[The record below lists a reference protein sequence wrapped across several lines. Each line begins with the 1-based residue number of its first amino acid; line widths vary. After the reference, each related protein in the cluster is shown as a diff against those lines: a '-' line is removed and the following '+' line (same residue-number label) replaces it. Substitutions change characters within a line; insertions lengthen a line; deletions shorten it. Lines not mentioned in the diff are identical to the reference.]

1 MIFAA
6 MRIRSMYVYLF
17 VFVLLLSG
25 CNAGKRALIKGFNS
39 FESGDYDVSIEHYQT
54 AVDNGADVTLSNYK
68 IAEAY
73 RLSNRLHLAAPYYET
88 AIEYGIPDTS
98 AVFHYAVSLKQN
110 GEYEKAKEELKN
122 YLEYSQDTV
131 LEYTEWAQQELDNLD
146 RLGSILAK
154 DVYFEVE
161 NEAYINTEGAE
172 YAPVLFRGNFYFTS
186 SRNSEKVY
194 KATGTGFTNIFRA
207 PVEGDEVQIEEAQ
220 TLGEDFATEIINE
233 GCISFSPDGRMMVFA
248 RGNSGKRK
256 GTRDV
261 NLYISRYQRG
271 AWTQPEI
278 MSISDPEAWDST
290 PAFSRDGKTL
300 YFASNRAGGSGGID
314 LYSARVDGRGRW
326 SNVRNMGEVI
336 NTPGNEMFP
345 YVTDDGKL
353 YFSSDGH
360 PSMGALDIFVAVRND
375 GEITIENLGPPVN
388 STADDFGMTFTSIK
402 DGFFTS
408 NRSSGKGDDDIYAF
422 VNNDPQLKTV
432 NYFLAGITVT
442 EVDENGTE
450 EKLEDVQVRLA
461 YPEGE
466 TINTRNSGKD
476 AAFEF
481 AVEGGTN
488 YELVGEKDGYF
499 TTRVPFSTVGKTI
512 PQEELVEMVTDTT
525 FQAKLV
531 LNKIVIDKA
540 IVLENIYYEFDES
553 FITDAAAIELDKL
566 VNILD
571 DNPQIS
577 IELSSHTDARGDNEY
592 NQELSQRRAESA
604 VEYLVDSGIN
614 PARITARGYG
624 ENQLIITNAMTEEQ
638 HEINRRT
645 EFKVTR
651 VDRGQ
656 ADASE

>member
-1 MIFAA
+1 MRKMPSYLYLFFAA
-6 MRIRSMYVYLF
+6 ALLF
-17 VFVLLLSG
+17 SA
-25 CNAGKRALIKGFNS
+25 CNPGKRALVNGFNS
-39 FESGDYDVSIEHYQT
+39 FESGDYDIAIEHYQK
-54 AVDNGADVTLSNYK
+54 ALDNGAEPTQSNYK

-73 RLSNRLHLAAPYYET
+73 RLSNRLQEALPYYET
-88 AIEYGIPDTS
+88 AIEYGIPDSS
-98 AVFHYAVSLKQN
+98 AVFHYAMSLKQN
-110 GEYEKAKEELKN
+110 GNYDQAKEKLQT

-131 LEYTEWAQQELDNLD
+131 LEYTGWAQQELDNLD

-154 DVYFEVE
+154 DVYFEIE
-161 NEAYINTEGAE
+161 NQEYLNSEGAE

-186 SRNSEKVY
+186 SRNSEKIY

-207 PVEGDEVQIEEAQ
+207 PVEGDKIKVEEAQ
-220 TLGEDFATEIINE
+220 TLGEDFASEIINE
-233 GCISFSPDGRMMVFA
+233 GCITFSPDGRTMIFA

-261 NLYISRYQRG
+261 NLYIAHYQRG
-271 AWTQPEI
+271 EWTQPEI
-278 MSISDPEAWDST
+278 MNISDPEAWDST
-290 PAFSRDGKTL
+290 PAFSRDGRTL
-300 YFASNRAGGSGGID
+300 YFASNRPGGSGGID
-314 LYSARVDGRGRW
+314 LYSARVDNRGRW
-326 SNVRNMGEVI
+326 SSVRNMGEVI

-360 PSMGALDIFVAVRND
+360 PSMGALDIFVATRND

-388 STADDFGMTFTSIK
+388 STADDFGLVFTSIK
-402 DGFFTS
+402 DGYFTS
-408 NRSSGKGDDDIYAF
+408 NRTSGKGDDDIYAF
-422 VNNDPQLKTV
+422 VNNDPELKTV

-450 EKLEDVQVRLA
+450 EELKDVRVSLA
-461 YPEGE
+461 FPEGE
-466 TINTRNSGKD
+466 TINTQNSGDD

-488 YELVGEKDGYF
+488 YELVGEKNGYF

-512 PQEELVEMVTDTT
+512 PQEELVDMVTDTT
-525 FQAKLV
+525 FQTKLV

-553 FITDAAAIELDKL
+553 FITDAAAVELDKL
-566 VNILD
+566 VKILQ

-592 NQELSQRRAESA
+592 NQKLSQRRAESA
-604 VEYLVDSGIN
+604 VQYLVDSGIA
-614 PARITARGYG
+614 PTRITARGYG
-624 ENQLIITNAMTEEQ
+624 ESQLIITNAMTEEQ

-651 VDRGQ
+651 VDSSQ

>member
-1 MIFAA
+1 
-6 MRIRSMYVYLF
+6 MRKSSSYLYLF
-17 VFVLLLSG
+17 SVAVLLLSA
-25 CNAGKRALIKGFNS
+25 CNTGKRALIKGFNS
-39 FESGDYDVSIEHYQT
+39 FENGDYDVAIEHYHT
-54 AVDNGADVTLSNYK
+54 ALDNGAEPTQSNYK

-73 RLSNRLHLAAPYYET
+73 RLSNRLQQAKPYYEA
-88 AIEYGIPDTS
+88 AIEYGIADTS
-98 AVFHYAVSLKQN
+98 AVFHHAMSLKQN
-110 GEYEKAKEELKN
+110 GDYKEAREELQT
-122 YLEYSQDTV
+122 YLEYSKDTV
-131 LEYTEWAQQELDNLD
+131 LEYTEWARQELTNLD

-154 DVYFEVE
+154 DVYFEIE
-161 NEAYINTEGAE
+161 NKEVINTEGAE
-172 YAPVLFRGNFYFTS
+172 YAPVMFRGNFYFTS
-186 SRNSEKVY
+186 SRNSEKIY

-207 PVEGDEVQIEEAQ
+207 PVEGEEIKIEQAQ
-220 TLGEDFATEIINE
+220 TLGEDFASEIINE
-233 GCISFSPDGRMMVFA
+233 GCITFSPDGRTMVFA

-271 AWTQPEI
+271 EWTLPEI
-278 MSISDPEAWDST
+278 MNISDPEAWDST

-300 YFASNRAGGSGGID
+300 YFASNRAGGYGGID
-314 LYSARVDGRGRW
+314 LYSARVDNRGRW
-326 SNVRNMGEVI
+326 SSVRNMGEAI
-336 NTPGNEMFP
+336 NTPGHDMFP

-360 PSMGALDIFVAVRND
+360 PSMGALDIFVATRND

-402 DGFFTS
+402 DGYFTS
-408 NRSSGKGDDDIYAF
+408 NRASGKGDDDIYAF
-422 VNNDPQLKTV
+422 VNNDPELKTV

-450 EKLEDVQVRLA
+450 EALKDVRVRLA

-466 TINTRNSGKD
+466 TIYTQNSGDD
-476 AAFEF
+476 ASFEF

-488 YELVGEKDGYF
+488 YELIGEKDGYF
-499 TTRVPFSTVGKTI
+499 TTRVPFSTIGKTI
-512 PQEELVEMVTDTT
+512 PQEELVDMVTDTT
-525 FQAKLV
+525 FQTKLA

-553 FITDAAAIELDKL
+553 FITDMAAVELDKL
-566 VNILD
+566 VKILQ

-592 NQELSQRRAESA
+592 NQKLSQRRAESA
-604 VEYLVDSGIN
+604 VQYLVDSGIN

-624 ENQLIITNAMTEEQ
+624 ESQLIIANAMTEDQ

-651 VDRGQ
+651 VTNDQ

>member
-1 MIFAA
+1 
-6 MRIRSMYVYLF
+6 MRKIPSYLYLF
-17 VFVLLLSG
+17 LAASLLLSA
-25 CNAGKRALIKGFNS
+25 CNPGKRALVKGFNS
-39 FESGDYDVSIEHYQT
+39 FESGDYNVAIEHYQT
-54 AVDNGADVTLSNYK
+54 ALDNGAEPTTSNYK

-73 RLSNRLHLAAPYYET
+73 RLSNRLQEALPYYEA

-98 AVFHYAVSLKQN
+98 AVFHYAMSLKQN
-110 GEYEKAKEELKN
+110 GNYEKAKEELN
-122 YLEYSQDTV
+122 TYLEYSQDTI

-154 DVYFEVE
+154 DVYFEIE
-161 NEAYINTEGAE
+161 NEEYLNTEGAE

-186 SRNSEKVY
+186 SRNSEKIY

-207 PVEGDEVQIEEAQ
+207 PVEGDKINIEEAQ
-220 TLGEDFATEIINE
+220 TLGEDFASEIINE
-233 GCISFSPDGRMMVFA
+233 GCITFSPDGRTMIFA

-271 AWTQPEI
+271 EWTQPEI

-300 YFASNRAGGSGGID
+300 YFASNRPGGIGGID
-314 LYSARVDGRGRW
+314 LYSARVDNRGRW
-326 SNVRNMGEVI
+326 SSVRNMGDVI

-360 PSMGALDIFVAVRND
+360 PSMGALDIFVATRND

-402 DGFFTS
+402 DGYFTS
-408 NRSSGKGDDDIYAF
+408 NRAGGKGDDDIYAF
-422 VNNDPQLKTV
+422 VNNDPNLKTV
-432 NYFLAGITVT
+432 NYFLAGVTVT

-450 EKLEDVQVRLA
+450 EKLKDVRVRLA
-461 YPEGE
+461 FPEGE
-466 TINTRNSGKD
+466 TINTQNSGDD
-476 AAFEF
+476 ATFEF

-512 PQEELVEMVTDTT
+512 PQEELVDMVTDTT
-525 FQAKLV
+525 FQTKLV

-553 FITDAAAIELDKL
+553 YITDAAAVELDKL
-566 VNILD
+566 VKILR

-592 NQELSQRRAESA
+592 NQKLSQRRAESA
-604 VEYLVDSGIN
+604 VQYLVDSGID

-624 ENQLIITNAMTEEQ
+624 ESQLIITNAMTEEQ

-651 VDRGQ
+651 VDSGQ

>member
-1 MIFAA
+1 M
-6 MRIRSMYVYLF
+6 
-17 VFVLLLSG
+17 
-25 CNAGKRALIKGFNS
+25 
-39 FESGDYDVSIEHYQT
+39 Q
-54 AVDNGADVTLSNYK
+54 SNYK

-73 RLSNRLHLAAPYYET
+73 RLSNRLQEALPYYET
-88 AIEYGIPDTS
+88 AIEYGVPDTS
-98 AVFHYAVSLKQN
+98 AVFHYAMSLKQN
-110 GEYEKAKEELKN
+110 GKYDQAKEELQT

-154 DVYFEVE
+154 DVYFEIE
-161 NEAYINTEGAE
+161 NEEYLNSEGAE

-186 SRNSEKVY
+186 SRNSEKIY

-207 PVEGDEVQIEEAQ
+207 PVEGDKIKVEEAQ
-220 TLGEDFATEIINE
+220 TLGEDFASEIINE
-233 GCISFSPDGRMMVFA
+233 GCITFSPDGRTMIFA

-261 NLYISRYQRG
+261 NLYVSRYQRG
-271 AWTQPEI
+271 EWTQPEI
-278 MSISDPEAWDST
+278 MNISDPEAWDST
-290 PAFSRDGKTL
+290 PAFSRDGRTL
-300 YFASNRAGGSGGID
+300 YFASNRPGGYGGID
-314 LYSARVDGRGRW
+314 LYSARVDNRGRW
-326 SNVRNMGEVI
+326 SSVRNMGEVI

-360 PSMGALDIFVAVRND
+360 PSMGALDIFVATRND

-388 STADDFGMTFTSIK
+388 STADDFGLVFTSIK
-402 DGFFTS
+402 DGYFTS
-408 NRSSGKGDDDIYAF
+408 NRASGKGDDDIYAF
-422 VNNDPQLKTV
+422 VNNDPELKTV
-432 NYFLAGITVT
+432 NYFLAGVTVT
-442 EVDENGTE
+442 EIDENGTE
-450 EKLEDVQVRLA
+450 EALKDVRVRLA
-461 YPEGE
+461 FPEGE
-466 TINTRNSGKD
+466 TINTQNSGDD

-512 PQEELVEMVTDTT
+512 PQEELVDMVTDTT
-525 FQAKLV
+525 FQTKLV

-553 FITDAAAIELDKL
+553 FITDAAAVELDKL
-566 VNILD
+566 VKILQ

-592 NQELSQRRAESA
+592 NQKLSQRRAESA
-604 VEYLVDSGIN
+604 VQYLVDSGIN

-624 ENQLIITNAMTEEQ
+624 ESQLIITNAMTEEQ

-651 VDRGQ
+651 VDNSQ

>member
-1 MIFAA
+1 MRKLLSYLSLFFAA
-6 MRIRSMYVYLF
+6 ALLF
-17 VFVLLLSG
+17 SA
-25 CNAGKRALIKGFNS
+25 CNPGKRALVKGFNS
-39 FESGDYDVSIEHYQT
+39 FESGDYDIAIEHYQT
-54 AVDNGADVTLSNYK
+54 ALDNGAEPMQSNYK

-73 RLSNRLHLAAPYYET
+73 RLSNRLQEALPYYET
-88 AIEYGIPDTS
+88 AIEYGVPDTS
-98 AVFHYAVSLKQN
+98 AVFHYAMSLKQN
-110 GEYEKAKEELKN
+110 GKYDQAKEELQT

-154 DVYFEVE
+154 DVYFEIE
-161 NEAYINTEGAE
+161 NEEYLNSEGAE

-186 SRNSEKVY
+186 SRNSEKIY

-207 PVEGDEVQIEEAQ
+207 PVEGDKIKVEEAQ
-220 TLGEDFATEIINE
+220 TLGEDFASEIINE
-233 GCISFSPDGRMMVFA
+233 GCITFSPDGRTMIFA

-261 NLYISRYQRG
+261 NLYVSRYQRG
-271 AWTQPEI
+271 EWTQPEI
-278 MSISDPEAWDST
+278 MNISDPEAWDST
-290 PAFSRDGKTL
+290 PAFSRDGRTL
-300 YFASNRAGGSGGID
+300 YFASNRPGGYGGID
-314 LYSARVDGRGRW
+314 LYSARVDNRGRW
-326 SNVRNMGEVI
+326 SSVRNMGEVI

-360 PSMGALDIFVAVRND
+360 PSMGALDIFVATRND

-388 STADDFGMTFTSIK
+388 STADDFGLVFTSIK
-402 DGFFTS
+402 DGYFTS
-408 NRSSGKGDDDIYAF
+408 NRASGKGDDDIYAF
-422 VNNDPQLKTV
+422 VNNDPELKTV
-432 NYFLAGITVT
+432 NYFLAGVTVT
-442 EVDENGTE
+442 EIDENGTE
-450 EKLEDVQVRLA
+450 EALKDVRVRLA
-461 YPEGE
+461 FPEGE
-466 TINTRNSGKD
+466 TINTQNSGDD

-512 PQEELVEMVTDTT
+512 PQEELVDMVTDTT
-525 FQAKLV
+525 FQTKLV

-553 FITDAAAIELDKL
+553 FITDAAAVELDKL
-566 VNILD
+566 VKILQ

-592 NQELSQRRAESA
+592 NQKLSQRRAESA
-604 VEYLVDSGIN
+604 VQYLVDSGIN

-624 ENQLIITNAMTEEQ
+624 ESQLIITNAMTEEQ

-651 VDRGQ
+651 VDNSQ

>member
-1 MIFAA
+1 
-6 MRIRSMYVYLF
+6 MRNRPVYIYLF
-17 VFVLLLSG
+17 FASLLLLTA
-25 CNAGKRALIKGFNS
+25 CNAGKRALVKGFNS
-39 FESGDYDVSIEHYQT
+39 FESGDYNVAIEYYQT
-54 AVDNGADVTLSNYK
+54 AIDNGAELTLSNYK

-73 RLSNRLHLAAPYYET
+73 RLSNRLHEAMPYYET
-88 AIEYGIPDTS
+88 AVEYGIPDTS
-98 AVFHYAVSLKQN
+98 AVFHYAMSLKQN
-110 GEYEKAKEELKN
+110 GEYEKAKEKLQT

-131 LEYTEWAQQELDNLD
+131 LDYTEWAQQELDNLD
-146 RLGSILAK
+146 RLGTILAK
-154 DVYFEVE
+154 DVYFEIE
-161 NEAYINTEGAE
+161 NKEQLNTEGAE

-186 SRNSEKVY
+186 SRSSEKIY

-207 PVEGDEVQIEEAQ
+207 PLEDGRIKIEESQ
-220 TLGEDFATEIINE
+220 TLGEDFASEIVNE
-233 GCISFSPDGRMMVFA
+233 GCIAFSPDGRMMVFA

-271 AWTQPEI
+271 EWTLPEI
-278 MSISDPEAWDST
+278 MNISDPEAWDST

-300 YFASNRAGGSGGID
+300 YFASNRAGGNGGID
-314 LYSARVDGRGRW
+314 LYSARVDNRGRW
-326 SNVRNMGEVI
+326 SSVRNMGNVI
-336 NTPGNEMFP
+336 NTPGHEMFP

-360 PSMGALDIFVAVRND
+360 PSMGALDIFVATRKD

-388 STADDFGMTFTSIK
+388 STADDFGMYFTSIK
-402 DGFFTS
+402 DGYFTS
-408 NRSSGKGDDDIYAF
+408 NRTSGKGDDDIYAF

-442 EVDENGTE
+442 EMDENNTE
-450 EKLEDVQVRLA
+450 EKLEDVKVSLA
-461 YPEGE
+461 YPEGK
-466 TINTRNSGKD
+466 TINSQNSGGD

-488 YELVGEKDGYF
+488 YELVGEKEGYF
-499 TTRVPFSTVGKTI
+499 TTRVPFSTVGRTI
-512 PQEELVEMVTDTT
+512 PQEELVDMVTDTT
-525 FQAKLV
+525 FRTKLV

-553 FITDAAAIELDKL
+553 FITDAAAVELDKL
-566 VNILD
+566 VKILQ

-577 IELSSHTDARGDNEY
+577 IELSSHTDARGNNAY

-604 VEYLVDSGIN
+604 VQYLVDSGIS
-614 PARITARGYG
+614 PTRITARGYG
-624 ENQLIITNAMTEEQ
+624 ESQLIITNAMTEEQ

-651 VDRGQ
+651 VDNSR

>member
-1 MIFAA
+1 MRNRPLYIYTIFA
-6 MRIRSMYVYLF
+6 S
-17 VFVLLLSG
+17 LLLLTA

-39 FESGDYDVSIEHYQT
+39 FESGDYNVSIEHYQT
-54 AVDNGADVTLSNYK
+54 AIDNGAEPTLSNYK

-73 RLSNRLHLAAPYYET
+73 RLSNRLDEAMPYYES

-98 AVFHYAVSLKQN
+98 AVFHYAMSLKQN
-110 GEYEKAKEELKN
+110 GEYEEAKEKLQT

-131 LEYTEWAQQELDNLD
+131 LEYTQWAQQELDNLD
-146 RLGSILAK
+146 RLGTILAK
-154 DVYFEVE
+154 DVYFEIE
-161 NEAYINTEGAE
+161 NEEYLNTDGAE
-172 YAPVLFRGNFYFTS
+172 YAPVLFRGNFYYTS
-186 SRNSEKVY
+186 SRKSEKVY

-207 PVEGDEVQIEEAQ
+207 PVEDGEVKVENSQ
-220 TLGEDFATEIINE
+220 TLGEDFASEIINE
-233 GCISFSPDGRMMVFA
+233 GCISFSPDGRLMIFA

-271 AWTQPEI
+271 EWTQPEI

-300 YFASNRAGGSGGID
+300 YFASNRAGGIGGID
-314 LYSARVDGRGRW
+314 LYSARVDNRGRW

-360 PSMGALDIFVAVRND
+360 PSMGALDIFVAIRND
-375 GEITIENLGPPVN
+375 GEINIENLGPPVN

-402 DGFFTS
+402 DGYFTS
-408 NRSSGKGDDDIYAF
+408 NRASGKGDDDIYAF

-442 EVDENGTE
+442 EGEDNGNE
-450 EKLEDVQVRLA
+450 EKLEDVKVSLA
-461 YPEGE
+461 YPEGQ
-466 TINTRNSGKD
+466 TINTENSGGD

-488 YELVGEKDGYF
+488 YELIGEKDGYF

-512 PQEELVEMVTDTT
+512 PQEELVDMITDTT
-525 FQAKLV
+525 FQTKLV

-553 FITDAAAIELDKL
+553 YITDAAAVELDKL
-566 VNILD
+566 VKILQ

-604 VEYLVDSGIN
+604 VQYLEDSGIN
-614 PARITARGYG
+614 STRITARGYG
-624 ENQLIITNAMTEEQ
+624 ESQLIITNAMSEEQ

-651 VDRGQ
+651 VDNSQ